1 MKTFSFFKGVSLLL
15 ALNLLIKPVWI
26 FFIDRR
32 VQVMVGHEAYG
43 QYFALLNLT
52 IIMLFLADAGISN
65 LLNQRLAAG
74 AGIHF
79 WQLLRTKIL
88 MLLAFVVTVFLVAF
102 ISGVKQW
109 TLLGY
114 IVAVQVAGSLFLF
127 LRAIISARQ
136 QFSTDAALSVLD
148 KTLMIVLCAG
158 FLYGLFRSI
167 NIILFLQ
174 LQLLATVTAIVAALF
189 FIVKKQMLHGMPDAK
204 VPRLLMQLFP
214 FALIILLM
222 SVQGR
227 LDGFLLLRLAPE
239 GALQAGLYAGA
250 YRLLDA
256 ANMIGYLTASFLL
269 PFAARHQ
276 SNTDLLNDTASVMA
290 QFLLSVAALCIA
302 FILFHADWLQQIL
315 YHSSRSDLS
324 RLLLLLMM
332 ALPAYYIMHV
342 YGTLFTA
349 RARFRPFIIV
359 LLVAVF
365 INAFLNVLLIPSQG
379 AAGAAW
385 ASIASQYSGAL
396 AVYAVYKRSW
406 KHVTRSEWLRPLL
419 VFISGLLF
427 FALAAYLELS
437 ALWAGLLSFALFSV
451 YLISQI
457 DYFRKNFSAHA

>member
-15 ALNLLIKPVWI
+15 ALNLLVKPVWI

-43 QYFALLNLT
+43 NYFALLNLS
-52 IIMLFLADAGISN
+52 IMLLFLADAGISN

-79 WQLLRTKIL
+79 RQLLRTKIL

-102 ISGVKQW
+102 ITGVKQW

-127 LRAIISARQ
+127 LRAIISAQQ

-148 KTLMIVLCAG
+148 KSLMIVLCAG
-158 FLYGLFRSI
+158 FLYGLFRPISI
-167 NIILFLQ
+167 VLFLQ
-174 LQLLATVTAIVAALF
+174 LQLLATISAIAATLF
-189 FIVKKQMLHGMPDAK
+189 VIVKKQLLRGLPGAK
-204 VPRLLMQLFP
+204 VPGLMKQLFP

-256 ANMIGYLTASFLL
+256 ANMIGYLAASFLL
-269 PFAARHQ
+269 PFAAKHH
-276 SNTDLLNDTASVMA
+276 SNTNLLNDTASAMA

-302 FILFHADWLQQIL
+302 FFLFHADWLQQIL
-315 YHSSRSDLS
+315 YHSTRGDLA
-324 RLLLLLMM
+324 RLMLLLMV

-365 INAFLNVLLIPSQG
+365 INAVLNLLLIPSYG

-385 ASIASQYSGAL
+385 ASIASQYAGAL
-396 AVYAVYKRSW
+396 AVYAIYKRSW
-406 KHVTRSEWLRPLL
+406 KQVRGSEWLRPLL
-419 VFISGLLF
+419 VFMAAVLF
-427 FALAAYLELS
+427 FALTAYLKLS
-437 ALWAGLLSFALFSV
+437 ALWAGLLSFTLFSV